1 MDNNLLDRH
10 HTDSDRVCRARSS
23 RLRFWKCKG
32 RYRRRSSYRWRI
44 VSNRY
49 KEVTVVASTKKSLFG
64 KPALSGF
71 DVYGLGETKTLKPNL
86 KDLQDFLGKAELTAV
101 R

>member
-1 MDNNLLDRH
+1 MDTSLQQEITQIL
-10 HTDSDRVCRARSS
+10 TDFALTKFSAQV
-23 RLRFWKCKG
+23 LEVKG
-32 RYRRRSSYRWRI
+32 PVQEGSSYRWRI

-49 KEVTVVASTKKSLFG
+49 KEVTVLASTKKSLFG

-71 DVYGLGETKTLKPNL
+71 EVYGLGETKALKPNL
-86 KDLQDFLGKAELTAV
+86 KDLQDFLGTAELVAI

>member
-1 MDNNLLDRH
+1 MAKSLLDD
-10 HTDSDRVCRARSS
+10 TTRVLTEFARTKFSAQV
-23 RLRFWKCKG
+23 LDVQG
-32 RYRRRSSYRWRI
+32 PIQEGTTYRWRI

-49 KEVTVVASTKKSLFG
+49 KEVTVVGSTKKSLFG

-71 DVYGLGETKTLKPNL
+71 EVYGLGETKAMKPNL
-86 KDLQDFLGKAELTAV
+86 KDLQDFLGKAELTEV